1 MCFDTDITGSD
12 PLGQGLIWPFSS
24 WGATSSDILTIAMHT
39 KVDKSLLRFLE
50 TRMNEELSKQTL
62 QVRAPV
68 VIRIHR
74 CIGTISENT
83 CEYFNSFIWTTAVCQ
98 FLKAKGVFWTPMKE
112 ALHPTFECPIKKKV
126 YNARKTEHG
135 GISKVRLFLMDP
147 MSVFSS
153 GEAARG
159 GVAPQCHGGIS
170 TRSLLGGSSTAWC
183 GLRYKY
189 A

>member
-112 ALHPTFECPIKKKV
+112 ALHPTFECPIKKGHYEVINSTTNVDQMGEILGASLEKFV
-126 YNARKTEHG
+126 WKGVLELFNERSEMGVCILIHSEFRR
-135 GISKVRLFLMDP
+135 ILVRH
-147 MSVFSS
+147 
-153 GEAARG
+153 R
-159 GVAPQCHGGIS
+159 
-170 TRSLLGGSSTAWC
+170 
-183 GLRYKY
+183 
-189 A
+189 